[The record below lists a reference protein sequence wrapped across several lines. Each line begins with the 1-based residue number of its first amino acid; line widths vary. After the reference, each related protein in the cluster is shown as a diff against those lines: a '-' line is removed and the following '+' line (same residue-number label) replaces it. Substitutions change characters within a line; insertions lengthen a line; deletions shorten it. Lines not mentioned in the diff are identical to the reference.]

1 MPMSP
6 AKFMELLESIPALQ
20 AAVLKHAAA
29 HDAGTAINFT
39 GNARVAYNKA
49 LAEAAPAA
57 GYPSVAA
64 FKADLDPVAR
74 QTFPELAE
82 APFWQSL
89 FGVKGHG
96 KPGVPGMN
104 AAESKR
110 AKAAIAA
117 EDAFIGAKDPL
128 TGQRRGGAIEKPSV
142 DRQVFGEAEGTA
154 ESQGAVRSAREAADE
169 ALRPQYTRKNKK
181 GEDVTKRHNVKKEF
195 NLAAASELRKE
206 GLVSEEAASQ
216 VNGMPLGRR
225 NRMAQNTKIT
235 HEDLGADDL
244 GTFAKEREVQQA
256 IIGEPSEKAIDMIR
270 RGADVPSSRYA
281 NDDRIIEALLGK
293 NPRKSTVA
301 ADKAAFVDTP
311 SRNVP
316 GVGGK
321 TIAAADTPDAA
332 RGMARK
338 AELEGLGAEPKS
350 SFTPADDILQELAPS
365 PQGRYYERP
374 LNMSE
379 LPQRTPDASSMAK
392 QVEPGVYQYPEGP
405 SRFTGQYQDELF
417 GQRTPYRGDPI
428 PEGVPARQL
437 DPDAPGQ
444 MSLFDAPQE
453 YLQPVSNY
461 GPREFPVG
469 PRSPVPARSEFLADE
484 PAEYLIDRSPWMPGP
499 DARKPL
505 QSRGQ
510 YDIRDEF
517 QQNELDAL
525 LQQLMSA
532 K

>member
-1 MPMSP
+1 MSP

-181 GEDVTKRHNVKKEF
+181 GEDVTRRHNVKKEF
-195 NLAAASELRKE
+195 DNAAARELRKE
-206 GLVSEEAASQ
+206 GLSSEEIEARMAEKETYKNEMEAAR
-216 VNGMPLGRR
+216 VNGLPYVPKSPGELAAERKARKVPHALLGS
-225 NRMAQNTKIT
+225 
-235 HEDLGADDL
+235 DDI
-244 GTFAKEREVQQA
+244 GTFTKEGEIQQA
-256 IIGEPSEKAIDMIR
+256 IVGEPSEQAIDMIR

-281 NDDRIIEALLGK
+281 NDDRIIEALLG
-293 NPRKSTVA
+293 RKPVTVDADRA
-301 ADKAAFVDTP
+301 AVAQFEGAG
-311 SRNVP
+311 RNAP
-316 GVGGK
+316 GVRGEVITSAGLTPRDPAAGYVTRSERVKPIGQDQLFDPEQYRQLGG
-321 TIAAADTPDAA
+321 DP
-332 RGMARK
+332 
-338 AELEGLGAEPKS
+338 
-350 SFTPADDILQELAPS
+350 
-365 PQGRYYERP
+365 
-374 LNMSE
+374 
-379 LPQRTPDASSMAK
+379 
-392 QVEPGVYQYPEGP
+392 
-405 SRFTGQYQDELF
+405 RFTRPAPEQPRLSVDELL
-417 GQRTPYRGDPI
+417 Q
-428 PEGVPARQL
+428 QL
-437 DPDAPGQ
+437 HGEAPGQ
-444 MSLFDAPQE
+444 QSIGLAMPEAAVVEDGIEGLVSALPVRGMRPGAP
-453 YLQPVSNY
+453 SA
-461 GPREFPVG
+461 R
-469 PRSPVPARSEFLADE
+469 VPQGLSYND
-484 PAEYLIDRSPWMPGP
+484 
-499 DARKPL
+499 K
-505 QSRGQ
+505 
-510 YDIRDEF
+510 RD
-517 QQNELDAL
+517 QLDAL
-525 LQQLMSA
+525 LQRLMQA
-532 K
+532 E